1 MITILKRRHRGHSP
15 QPRLR
20 PRSDTGRVVVSRAR
34 PLLLVG
40 MCCLMVCLA
49 ACSATGAAN
58 ATGASPTVKAQPTA
72 THGKVATPT
81 QSEPTLAGWSL
92 VWDSEFNAGVFDSS
106 KWQPIDST
114 IPSTAGCCAQY
125 ANQQWSPSNVF
136 VSGGALHLVTEK
148 KPSGGRPYT
157 SGAVTTIG
165 KFSFL
170 YGRVDIRAKLPTTEG
185 LWPAA
190 WLLPTTGTGPW
201 YSPYEID
208 LIEAWG
214 SQPTTAHFFFHW
226 RTGQHGCEVNGPN
239 FSADYHTYTL
249 IWTPTLVEWQVDGVT
264 HCTATNDIP
273 PTPMYL
279 ILSAAIDG
287 KLESTNAKTVL
298 PQSFDIDYVR
308 VWSAK
313 N

>member
-1 MITILKRRHRGHSP
+1 
-15 QPRLR
+15 
-20 PRSDTGRVVVSRAR
+20 
-34 PLLLVG
+34 
-40 MCCLMVCLA
+40 MCCLLLCLA
-49 ACSATGAAN
+49 ACSATNAS
-58 ATGASPTVKAQPTA
+58 ATGPSLTAKAHPTA
-72 THGKVATPT
+72 TKTAQP
-81 QSEPTLAGWSL
+81 EPTLAGWSL
-92 VWDSEFNAGVFDSS
+92 IWDSEFDAGVFDTS

-125 ANQQWSPSNVF
+125 ANQQWNPANVF
-136 VSGGALHLVTEK
+136 VSGGVLHLVTEK
-148 KPSGGRPYT
+148 KPSGDHPYT

-165 KFSFL
+165 KFSFK

-249 IWTPTLVEWQVDGVT
+249 IWTPKRVEWQVDGVT
-264 HCTATNDIP
+264 HCTSTNDIP

-287 KLESTNAKTVL
+287 SLETTNASTVL

-308 VWSAK
+308 VWSA
-313 N
+313 NN